1 MFSNQNQF
9 QTGIQNNSFNT
20 GGVKPSHTHS
30 SQAVSVSM
38 ELQELEKSLT
48 EAQTLKVQAETN
60 LNHYR
65 QQFQETNMELQQ
77 LGIDPNNAKAEL
89 EQLSKEVLRQVNE
102 LKALMPHTLVDEL
115 KAELNKPLEIEI
127 DLPNED
133 IIF

>member
-1 MFSNQNQF
+1 MFSSQNQF
-9 QTGIQNNSFNT
+9 QNNFGV
-20 GGVKPSHTHS
+20 GGATPSHNHS

-38 ELQELEKSLT
+38 ELQELEKSLA
-48 EAQTLKVQAETN
+48 EAQKLKVQAETN

-77 LGIDPNNAKAEL
+77 LGINPDNAKSEL
-89 EQLSKEVLRQVNE
+89 EQLSREVLRQVNE
-102 LKALMPHTLVDEL
+102 LKALMPNTLVDEL
-115 KAELNKPLEIEI
+115 KAELNKPLEVEI